1 MNLSEEIQ
9 IVEALL
15 FASPEPLTQT
25 RINMIFETDPPKL
38 DAAVKE
44 LNRHYGKANRSFKIQ
59 GIAGGFQLTTLPEF
73 DIWIKRMLDK
83 SGNLVLSTA
92 AMETLA
98 IIAYKQPISRFNV
111 ESIRGVDCSGVI
123 KTLLSKSLVRIKG
136 RDVGPGRPLLYAT
149 TDKFLENFGVN
160 RISDLP
166 KLKEIADLND
176 GDDNDDDGWC
186 NTGDPY
192 PDCAYDNANDS
203 SVYPGSISV
212 NPYDECNNCHGDGFA
227 ATC

>member
-1 MNLSEEIQ
+1 MNLSEDIQ

-25 RINMIFETDPPKL
+25 RINLIFETDPPKL
-38 DAAVKE
+38 DEAVKE
-44 LNRHYGKANRSFKIQ
+44 LNRHYEKANRSFKIQ

-83 SGNLVLSTA
+83 SGKLALSTA
-92 AMETLA
+92 ALEALA

-123 KTLLSKSLVRIKG
+123 KTLLSKGLVRIKG
-136 RDVGPGRPLLYAT
+136 RDEGPGRPLLYAT

-176 GDDNDDDGWC
+176 GDSAEKMKLMELQIKPSEQPPDISPDDLA
-186 NTGDPY
+186 TG
-192 PDCAYDNANDS
+192 
-203 SVYPGSISV
+203 
-212 NPYDECNNCHGDGFA
+212 
-227 ATC
+227 ATAQT

>member
-1 MNLSEEIQ
+1 MNLSEDIQ

-25 RINMIFETDPPKL
+25 RINLIFETDPPKL
-38 DAAVKE
+38 DEAVKE
-44 LNRHYGKANRSFKIQ
+44 LNRHYEKANRSFKIQ

-83 SGNLVLSTA
+83 SGKLALSTA
-92 AMETLA
+92 ALEALA

-123 KTLLSKSLVRIKG
+123 KTLLSKGLVRIKG
-136 RDVGPGRPLLYAT
+136 RDEGPGRPLLYAT
-149 TDKFLENFGVN
+149 TDKFLEKFGVN

-176 GDDNDDDGWC
+176 GDSAEKMKLMELQIKPSEQPPDISPDDLA
-186 NTGDPY
+186 TG
-192 PDCAYDNANDS
+192 
-203 SVYPGSISV
+203 
-212 NPYDECNNCHGDGFA
+212 
-227 ATC
+227 ATAQT

>member
-1 MNLSEEIQ
+1 MNLSEQIQ

-25 RINMIFETDPPKL
+25 RINLIFETDPPKL
-38 DAAVKE
+38 DDTVKE
-44 LNRHYGKANRSFKIQ
+44 LNHNYAKANRSFRIQ

-83 SGNLVLSTA
+83 SGKLILSTA

-98 IIAYKQPISRFNV
+98 IVAYKQPISRFNV

-123 KTLLSKSLVRIKG
+123 KTLLSKNLVRIKG
-136 RDVGPGRPLLYAT
+136 RDEGPGRPLLYAI
-149 TDKFLENFGVN
+149 TDKFLENFGLN

-166 KLKEIADLND
+166 KLKEIADLTD
-176 GDDNDDDGWC
+176 VDAAEKMKLMELQLKPSEQPPDISPDDLA
-186 NTGDPY
+186 TG
-192 PDCAYDNANDS
+192 
-203 SVYPGSISV
+203 
-212 NPYDECNNCHGDGFA
+212 
-227 ATC
+227 ATAQT

>member
-25 RINMIFETDPPKL
+25 RINLIFETDPPKL
-38 DAAVKE
+38 DEAVIE
-44 LNRHYGKANRSFKIQ
+44 LNRHYEKANRSFKIQ

-83 SGNLVLSTA
+83 SGKLALSTA
-92 AMETLA
+92 ALEALA

-123 KTLLSKSLVRIKG
+123 KTLLSKGLVRIKG
-136 RDVGPGRPLLYAT
+136 RDEGPGRPLLYAT

-176 GDDNDDDGWC
+176 GDSAEKMKLMELQIKPSEQPPDISPDDLA
-186 NTGDPY
+186 TG
-192 PDCAYDNANDS
+192 
-203 SVYPGSISV
+203 
-212 NPYDECNNCHGDGFA
+212 
-227 ATC
+227 ATAQT

>member
-15 FASPEPLTQT
+15 FASPEPLTQA
-25 RINMIFETDPPKL
+25 RINLIFETDPPKL
-38 DAAVKE
+38 DNAVKE
-44 LNRHYGKANRSFKIQ
+44 LNCYYEKANRSFKIQ

-83 SGNLVLSTA
+83 SGKLALSTA
-92 AMETLA
+92 ALEALA

-123 KTLLSKSLVRIKG
+123 KTLLSKNLVRIKG
-136 RDVGPGRPLLYAT
+136 RDEGPGRPLLYAT

-176 GDDNDDDGWC
+176 GDSEERMKLMELQIKPSEQPPDISPDDLT
-186 NTGDPY
+186 TG
-192 PDCAYDNANDS
+192 AIAQ
-203 SVYPGSISV
+203 
-212 NPYDECNNCHGDGFA
+212 
-227 ATC
+227 T

>member
-25 RINMIFETDPPKL
+25 RINLIFETDPPKL
-38 DAAVKE
+38 DEAVKE
-44 LNRHYGKANRSFKIQ
+44 LNRHYEKANRSFKIQ
-59 GIAGGFQLTTLPEF
+59 EIAGGFQLTTLPEF

-83 SGNLVLSTA
+83 SGKLALSTA
-92 AMETLA
+92 ALETLA

-123 KTLLSKSLVRIKG
+123 KTLLSKGLVQIKG
-136 RDVGPGRPLLYAT
+136 RDEGPGRPLLYAT

-176 GDDNDDDGWC
+176 GDSAEKMKLMELQIKPSEQPPDISPDDLA
-186 NTGDPY
+186 TG
-192 PDCAYDNANDS
+192 
-203 SVYPGSISV
+203 
-212 NPYDECNNCHGDGFA
+212 
-227 ATC
+227 ATAQT

>member
-1 MNLSEEIQ
+1 MNISEEIQ

-15 FASPEPLTQT
+15 FASPGPLTQS
-25 RINMIFETDPPKL
+25 RVNLIFETDPPKL
-38 DAAVKE
+38 DEAVKE
-44 LNRHYGKANRSFKIQ
+44 LNRHYEKANRSFKIQ
-59 GIAGGFQLTTLPEF
+59 MIAGGFQLTTLPEF

-83 SGNLVLSTA
+83 SGKLALSTA
-92 AMETLA
+92 ALETLA

-111 ESIRGVDCSGVI
+111 ESIRGVDGRGVI

-136 RDVGPGRPLLYAT
+136 RDEGPGRPLLYAT

-176 GDDNDDDGWC
+176 GDSAERMKLMELQIKPSEQPPDISPDDLA
-186 NTGDPY
+186 TG
-192 PDCAYDNANDS
+192 
-203 SVYPGSISV
+203 
-212 NPYDECNNCHGDGFA
+212 
-227 ATC
+227 ATAQT

>member
-1 MNLSEEIQ
+1 MNLSEDIQ

-25 RINMIFETDPPKL
+25 RINLIFETDPPKL
-38 DAAVKE
+38 DEAVKE
-44 LNRHYGKANRSFKIQ
+44 LNRHYEKANRSFKIQ

-83 SGNLVLSTA
+83 SGKLALSTA
-92 AMETLA
+92 ALETLA

-123 KTLLSKSLVRIKG
+123 KTLLSKGLVRIKG
-136 RDVGPGRPLLYAT
+136 RDEGPGRPLLYAT

-176 GDDNDDDGWC
+176 GDSAERMKLMELQIKPSEQPPDISPDDLA
-186 NTGDPY
+186 TG
-192 PDCAYDNANDS
+192 
-203 SVYPGSISV
+203 
-212 NPYDECNNCHGDGFA
+212 
-227 ATC
+227 ATAQT

>member
-1 MNLSEEIQ
+1 MNISEEIQ

-15 FASPEPLTQT
+15 FASPGPLTQS
-25 RINMIFETDPPKL
+25 RVNLIFETDPPKL
-38 DAAVKE
+38 DEAVKE
-44 LNRHYGKANRSFKIQ
+44 LNRHYEKANRSFKIQ
-59 GIAGGFQLTTLPEF
+59 MIAGGFQLTTLPEF

-83 SGNLVLSTA
+83 SGKLALSTA
-92 AMETLA
+92 ALETLA

-136 RDVGPGRPLLYAT
+136 RDEGPGRPLLYAT

-176 GDDNDDDGWC
+176 GDSAERMKLMELQIKPSEQPPDISPDDLA
-186 NTGDPY
+186 TGAP
-192 PDCAYDNANDS
+192 AQ
-203 SVYPGSISV
+203 
-212 NPYDECNNCHGDGFA
+212 
-227 ATC
+227 T

>member
-1 MNLSEEIQ
+1 MNLSEQIQ

-25 RINMIFETDPPKL
+25 RINLIFETDPPKL
-38 DAAVKE
+38 DDTVKE
-44 LNRHYGKANRSFKIQ
+44 LNHNYEKANRSFRIQ

-83 SGNLVLSTA
+83 SGKLALSTA

-98 IIAYKQPISRFNV
+98 IVAYKQPISRFNV

-123 KTLLSKSLVRIKG
+123 KTLLSKNLVRIKG
-136 RDVGPGRPLLYAT
+136 RDEGPGRPLLYAI
-149 TDKFLENFGVN
+149 TDKFLENFGLN

-166 KLKEIADLND
+166 KLKEIADLTD
-176 GDDNDDDGWC
+176 VDAAEKMKLMELQLKPSEQPPDISPDDLA
-186 NTGDPY
+186 TG
-192 PDCAYDNANDS
+192 
-203 SVYPGSISV
+203 
-212 NPYDECNNCHGDGFA
+212 
-227 ATC
+227 ATAQT

>member
-25 RINMIFETDPPKL
+25 RINLIFETDPPKL
-38 DAAVKE
+38 DEAVKE
-44 LNRHYGKANRSFKIQ
+44 LNRHYKKANRSFKIQ

-83 SGNLVLSTA
+83 SGKLALSTA
-92 AMETLA
+92 ALETLA

-123 KTLLSKSLVRIKG
+123 KTLLSKGLVRIKG
-136 RDVGPGRPLLYAT
+136 RDEGPGRPLLYAT
-149 TDKFLENFGVN
+149 TEKFLENFGVN

-176 GDDNDDDGWC
+176 GDSAERMKLMELQIKPSEQPPDISPDDLA
-186 NTGDPY
+186 TG
-192 PDCAYDNANDS
+192 
-203 SVYPGSISV
+203 
-212 NPYDECNNCHGDGFA
+212 
-227 ATC
+227 ATAQT

>member
-25 RINMIFETDPPKL
+25 RINLIFETDPPKL
-38 DAAVKE
+38 DEAVKE
-44 LNRHYGKANRSFKIQ
+44 LNRHYEKANRSFKIQ

-83 SGNLVLSTA
+83 SGKLALSTA
-92 AMETLA
+92 ALETLA

-123 KTLLSKSLVRIKG
+123 KTLLSKGLVRIKG
-136 RDVGPGRPLLYAT
+136 RDEGPGRPLLYAT

-176 GDDNDDDGWC
+176 GDSAEKMKLMELQIKPSEQPPDISPDDLA
-186 NTGDPY
+186 TG
-192 PDCAYDNANDS
+192 
-203 SVYPGSISV
+203 
-212 NPYDECNNCHGDGFA
+212 
-227 ATC
+227 ATAQT

>member
-1 MNLSEEIQ
+1 MNISEDIQ

-15 FASPEPLTQT
+15 FASPGPLTQS
-25 RINMIFETDPPKL
+25 RVNLIFETDPPKL
-38 DAAVKE
+38 DEAVKE
-44 LNRHYGKANRSFKIQ
+44 LNSHYEKTNRSFKIQ
-59 GIAGGFQLTTLPEF
+59 MIAGGFQLTTLPEF

-83 SGNLVLSTA
+83 SGKLALSTA
-92 AMETLA
+92 ALETLA

-136 RDVGPGRPLLYAT
+136 RDEGPGRPLLYAT

-176 GDDNDDDGWC
+176 GDSAERMKLMELQIKPSEQPPDISPDDLA
-186 NTGDPY
+186 TG
-192 PDCAYDNANDS
+192 
-203 SVYPGSISV
+203 
-212 NPYDECNNCHGDGFA
+212 
-227 ATC
+227 ATAQT

>member
-1 MNLSEEIQ
+1 MNISEEIQ

-15 FASPEPLTQT
+15 FASPGPLTQS
-25 RINMIFETDPPKL
+25 RVNLIFETDPPKL
-38 DAAVKE
+38 DEAVKE
-44 LNRHYGKANRSFKIQ
+44 LNRHYEKANRSFKIQ
-59 GIAGGFQLTTLPEF
+59 MIAGGFQLTTLPEF

-83 SGNLVLSTA
+83 SGKLALSTA
-92 AMETLA
+92 ALETLA

-136 RDVGPGRPLLYAT
+136 RDEGPGRPLLYAT

-176 GDDNDDDGWC
+176 GDSAERMKLMELQIKPSEQPPDISPDDLA
-186 NTGDPY
+186 TG
-192 PDCAYDNANDS
+192 
-203 SVYPGSISV
+203 
-212 NPYDECNNCHGDGFA
+212 
-227 ATC
+227 ATAQT

>member
-1 MNLSEEIQ
+1 MNLSKDIQ

-25 RINMIFETDPPKL
+25 RINLIFEADPPKL
-38 DAAVKE
+38 DDAVKE
-44 LNRHYGKANRSFKIQ
+44 LNRHYEKANRSFKIQ
-59 GIAGGFQLTTLPEF
+59 RIAGGFQLTTLPEF
-73 DIWIKRMLDK
+73 DIWIKRMVDK
-83 SGNLVLSTA
+83 SGKLVLSTA

-136 RDVGPGRPLLYAT
+136 RDEGPGRPLLYAT

-176 GDDNDDDGWC
+176 GDTAEKMKLMELQLKPSEEPPDISPDDLA
-186 NTGDPY
+186 TG
-192 PDCAYDNANDS
+192 AIAQ
-203 SVYPGSISV
+203 
-212 NPYDECNNCHGDGFA
+212 
-227 ATC
+227 T

>member
-25 RINMIFETDPPKL
+25 RINLIFETDPPKL
-38 DAAVKE
+38 DEAVKE
-44 LNRHYGKANRSFKIQ
+44 LNRHYEKANRSFKIQ

-83 SGNLVLSTA
+83 SGKLALSTA
-92 AMETLA
+92 ALEALA

-123 KTLLSKSLVRIKG
+123 KTLLSKGLVRIKG
-136 RDVGPGRPLLYAT
+136 RDEGPGRPLLYAT

-176 GDDNDDDGWC
+176 GDSAKKMKLMELQIKPSEQPPDISPDDLT
-186 NTGDPY
+186 TG
-192 PDCAYDNANDS
+192 
-203 SVYPGSISV
+203 
-212 NPYDECNNCHGDGFA
+212 
-227 ATC
+227 ATAQT

>member
-1 MNLSEEIQ
+1 MNLSEDIQ

-25 RINMIFETDPPKL
+25 RINLIFETEPPKL
-38 DAAVKE
+38 DKAVNE
-44 LNRHYGKANRSFKIQ
+44 LNRHYEKANRSFRIQ

-83 SGNLVLSTA
+83 SGKLALSNA
-92 AMETLA
+92 ALETLA
-98 IIAYKQPISRFNV
+98 IIAYKQPISRFSV

-123 KTLLSKSLVRIKG
+123 KTLLSKSLVMIKG
-136 RDVGPGRPLLYAT
+136 RDEGPGRPLLYAT

-176 GDDNDDDGWC
+176 GDSEERMKLMELQIKPSEQPPDISPDDLT
-186 NTGDPY
+186 TG
-192 PDCAYDNANDS
+192 AIAQ
-203 SVYPGSISV
+203 
-212 NPYDECNNCHGDGFA
+212 
-227 ATC
+227 T

>member
-1 MNLSEEIQ
+1 MNIPEEIQ

-15 FASPEPLTQT
+15 FASPGPLTQS
-25 RINMIFETDPPKL
+25 RVNLIFETDPPKL
-38 DAAVKE
+38 DEAVKE
-44 LNRHYGKANRSFKIQ
+44 LNRHYEKANRSFKIQ
-59 GIAGGFQLTTLPEF
+59 MIAGGFQLTTLPEF

-83 SGNLVLSTA
+83 SGKLALSTA
-92 AMETLA
+92 ALETLA

-136 RDVGPGRPLLYAT
+136 RDEGPGRPLLYAT

-176 GDDNDDDGWC
+176 GDSAERMKLMELQVKPSEQPPDISPDDLA
-186 NTGDPY
+186 TG
-192 PDCAYDNANDS
+192 
-203 SVYPGSISV
+203 
-212 NPYDECNNCHGDGFA
+212 
-227 ATC
+227 ATAQT

>member
-25 RINMIFETDPPKL
+25 RINLIFENDPPKL
-38 DAAVKE
+38 DEAVKE
-44 LNRHYGKANRSFKIQ
+44 LNRHYEKANRSFKIQ

-83 SGNLVLSTA
+83 SGKLALSTA
-92 AMETLA
+92 ALETLA

-123 KTLLSKSLVRIKG
+123 KTLLSKGLVRIKG
-136 RDVGPGRPLLYAT
+136 RDEGPGRPLLYAT

-176 GDDNDDDGWC
+176 GDSAEKMKLMELQIKPSEQPPDISPDDLA
-186 NTGDPY
+186 TG
-192 PDCAYDNANDS
+192 
-203 SVYPGSISV
+203 
-212 NPYDECNNCHGDGFA
+212 
-227 ATC
+227 ATAQT

>member
-1 MNLSEEIQ
+1 MNISEEIQ

-15 FASPEPLTQT
+15 FASPGPLTQS
-25 RINMIFETDPPKL
+25 RVNLIFETDPPKL
-38 DAAVKE
+38 DEAVKE
-44 LNRHYGKANRSFKIQ
+44 LNRHYEKANRSFKIQ
-59 GIAGGFQLTTLPEF
+59 MIAGGFQLTTLPEF

-83 SGNLVLSTA
+83 SGKLALSTA
-92 AMETLA
+92 ALEALA

-136 RDVGPGRPLLYAT
+136 RDEGPGRPLLYAT

-176 GDDNDDDGWC
+176 GDSAERMKLMELQIKPSEQPPDISPDDLA
-186 NTGDPY
+186 TGAP
-192 PDCAYDNANDS
+192 AQ
-203 SVYPGSISV
+203 
-212 NPYDECNNCHGDGFA
+212 
-227 ATC
+227 T

>member
-15 FASPEPLTQT
+15 FASPEPLTQI
-25 RINMIFETDPPKL
+25 RINLIFETDPPKL
-38 DAAVKE
+38 DEVVKE
-44 LNRHYGKANRSFKIQ
+44 LNRHYEKANRSFKIQ

-83 SGNLVLSTA
+83 SGKLALSTA
-92 AMETLA
+92 ALETLA

-123 KTLLSKSLVRIKG
+123 KTLLSKGLVRIKG
-136 RDVGPGRPLLYAT
+136 RDEGPGRPLLYAT

-176 GDDNDDDGWC
+176 GDSAEKMKLMELQIKPSEQPPDISPDDLA
-186 NTGDPY
+186 TG
-192 PDCAYDNANDS
+192 
-203 SVYPGSISV
+203 
-212 NPYDECNNCHGDGFA
+212 
-227 ATC
+227 ATAQT

>member
-1 MNLSEEIQ
+1 MNISEEIQ

-15 FASPEPLTQT
+15 FASPGPLTQS
-25 RINMIFETDPPKL
+25 RVNLIFETDPPKL
-38 DAAVKE
+38 DEAVKE
-44 LNRHYGKANRSFKIQ
+44 LNSHYEKTNRSFKIQ
-59 GIAGGFQLTTLPEF
+59 MIAGGFQLTTLPEF

-83 SGNLVLSTA
+83 SGKLALSTA
-92 AMETLA
+92 ALETLA

-136 RDVGPGRPLLYAT
+136 RDEGPGRPLLYAT

-176 GDDNDDDGWC
+176 GDSAERMKLMELQIKPSEQPPDISPDDLA
-186 NTGDPY
+186 TGAP
-192 PDCAYDNANDS
+192 AQ
-203 SVYPGSISV
+203 
-212 NPYDECNNCHGDGFA
+212 
-227 ATC
+227 T

>member
-25 RINMIFETDPPKL
+25 RINLIFETDPPKL
-38 DAAVKE
+38 DEAVKE
-44 LNRHYGKANRSFKIQ
+44 LNRHYEKANRSFKIQ

-83 SGNLVLSTA
+83 SGKLALSTA
-92 AMETLA
+92 ALETLA

-136 RDVGPGRPLLYAT
+136 RDEGPGRPLLYAT

-166 KLKEIADLND
+166 KLKEITDLND
-176 GDDNDDDGWC
+176 GDAVEKMKLMKLQLKPSDQPPDISPDDPA
-186 NTGDPY
+186 TG
-192 PDCAYDNANDS
+192 
-203 SVYPGSISV
+203 
-212 NPYDECNNCHGDGFA
+212 
-227 ATC
+227 ATAQT

>member
-15 FASPEPLTQT
+15 FASPEPLTQA
-25 RINMIFETDPPKL
+25 RINLIFETDPPKL
-38 DAAVKE
+38 DNAVKE
-44 LNRHYGKANRSFKIQ
+44 LNCYYEKANRSFKIQ

-83 SGNLVLSTA
+83 SGKLALSTA
-92 AMETLA
+92 ALETLA

-136 RDVGPGRPLLYAT
+136 RDEGPGRPLLYAT

-166 KLKEIADLND
+166 KLKEIAELND
-176 GDDNDDDGWC
+176 GDAVEKMKLMELQLKSSKQRPDISPDELA
-186 NTGDPY
+186 TG
-192 PDCAYDNANDS
+192 
-203 SVYPGSISV
+203 
-212 NPYDECNNCHGDGFA
+212 
-227 ATC
+227 ATAQT

>member
-25 RINMIFETDPPKL
+25 RINLIFETDPPKL
-38 DAAVKE
+38 DNVVKE
-44 LNRHYGKANRSFKIQ
+44 LNRHYEKANRSFRIQ

-83 SGNLVLSTA
+83 SGKLALSTA
-92 AMETLA
+92 ALETLA
-98 IIAYKQPISRFNV
+98 IIAYKQPINRFNV

-123 KTLLSKSLVRIKG
+123 KTLLSKSLIRIKG
-136 RDVGPGRPLLYAT
+136 RDEGPGRPLLYAT

-166 KLKEIADLND
+166 KLKEIAELND
-176 GDDNDDDGWC
+176 GDAVEKMKLMELQLKSSKQRPDISPDELA
-186 NTGDPY
+186 TG
-192 PDCAYDNANDS
+192 
-203 SVYPGSISV
+203 
-212 NPYDECNNCHGDGFA
+212 
-227 ATC
+227 ATAQT

>member
-25 RINMIFETDPPKL
+25 RINLIFETDPPKL
-38 DAAVKE
+38 DEAVKE
-44 LNRHYGKANRSFKIQ
+44 LNRHYEKANRSFKIQ

-83 SGNLVLSTA
+83 SGKLALSTA
-92 AMETLA
+92 ALETLA

-123 KTLLSKSLVRIKG
+123 KTLLSKGLVRIKG
-136 RDVGPGRPLLYAT
+136 RDEGPGRPLLYAT

-176 GDDNDDDGWC
+176 GDSAERMKLMELQIKPSEQPPDISPDDLA
-186 NTGDPY
+186 TG
-192 PDCAYDNANDS
+192 
-203 SVYPGSISV
+203 
-212 NPYDECNNCHGDGFA
+212 
-227 ATC
+227 ATAQT

>member
-1 MNLSEEIQ
+1 MNLSEDLQ

-25 RINMIFETDPPKL
+25 RINLIFETDPPKL
-38 DAAVKE
+38 DEAVKE
-44 LNRHYGKANRSFKIQ
+44 LNRHYEKANRSFKIQ

-83 SGNLVLSTA
+83 SGKLALSTA
-92 AMETLA
+92 ALEALA

-123 KTLLSKSLVRIKG
+123 KTLLSKGLVRIKG
-136 RDVGPGRPLLYAT
+136 RDEGPGRPLLYAT

-176 GDDNDDDGWC
+176 GDSAERMKLMELQIKPSEQPPDISPDDLA
-186 NTGDPY
+186 TG
-192 PDCAYDNANDS
+192 
-203 SVYPGSISV
+203 
-212 NPYDECNNCHGDGFA
+212 
-227 ATC
+227 ATAQT

>member
-25 RINMIFETDPPKL
+25 RINLIFETDPPKL
-38 DAAVKE
+38 DDTVKE
-44 LNRHYGKANRSFKIQ
+44 LNHNYEKANRSFRIQ

-83 SGNLVLSTA
+83 SGKLILSTA

-98 IIAYKQPISRFNV
+98 IVAYKQPISRFNV

-123 KTLLSKSLVRIKG
+123 KTLLSKNLVRIKG
-136 RDVGPGRPLLYAT
+136 RDEGPGRPLLYAI
-149 TDKFLENFGVN
+149 TDKFLENFGLN

-166 KLKEIADLND
+166 KLKEIADLTD
-176 GDDNDDDGWC
+176 VDAAEKMKLMELQLKPSEQPPDISPDDLA
-186 NTGDPY
+186 TG
-192 PDCAYDNANDS
+192 
-203 SVYPGSISV
+203 
-212 NPYDECNNCHGDGFA
+212 
-227 ATC
+227 ATAQT

>member
-25 RINMIFETDPPKL
+25 RINLIFETDPPKL
-38 DAAVKE
+38 DNAVKE
-44 LNRHYGKANRSFKIQ
+44 LNRHYEKANRSFRIKR
-59 GIAGGFQLTTLPEF
+59 IAGGFQLTTLPEF

-83 SGNLVLSTA
+83 SGKLTLSTA
-92 AMETLA
+92 ALETLA

-123 KTLLSKSLVRIKG
+123 KTLLSKILIRIKG
-136 RDVGPGRPLLYAT
+136 RDEGPGRPLLYAT

-166 KLKEIADLND
+166 KLKEIAELND
-176 GDDNDDDGWC
+176 GDAVEKMKLMELQLKSSKQRPDISPDELA
-186 NTGDPY
+186 TG
-192 PDCAYDNANDS
+192 
-203 SVYPGSISV
+203 
-212 NPYDECNNCHGDGFA
+212 
-227 ATC
+227 ATAQT

>member
-1 MNLSEEIQ
+1 MNLSEQIQ

-25 RINMIFETDPPKL
+25 RINLIFETDPPKL
-38 DAAVKE
+38 DDTVKE
-44 LNRHYGKANRSFKIQ
+44 LNHNYEKANRSFRIQ

-83 SGNLVLSTA
+83 SGKLILSTA

-98 IIAYKQPISRFNV
+98 IVAYKQPISRFNV

-123 KTLLSKSLVRIKG
+123 KTLLSKNLVRIKG
-136 RDVGPGRPLLYAT
+136 RDEGPGRPLLYAI
-149 TDKFLENFGVN
+149 TDKFLENFGLN

-166 KLKEIADLND
+166 KLKEIADLTD
-176 GDDNDDDGWC
+176 VDAAEKMKLMELQLKPSEQPPDISPDDLA
-186 NTGDPY
+186 TG
-192 PDCAYDNANDS
+192 
-203 SVYPGSISV
+203 
-212 NPYDECNNCHGDGFA
+212 
-227 ATC
+227 ATAQT